1 MLGVSGL
8 IWIKRNYKVVLLTV
22 LFSTLASL
30 FFPLNVHPG
39 FVENDSIATAVSAFF
54 FIESNDDLSLS
65 ITISAMMFV
74 PLIPLLGVFKRDY
87 GTELWYCIT
96 RYRSRKSWFFKKT
109 GSVLFLSF
117 VSTAVYF
124 VTISAVMVSRGVLSL
139 GFFGKSVS
147 LFLWFFALRFF
158 FTAFFALLLNVVSI
172 AVKLRYIV
180 AIGVILVLGSGM
192 ASVAELKLGFSNSIN
207 PYVHATYYF
216 HAQTVEFDTNGF
228 TRYIFENITLEK
240 SAVYFVLCIALILLA
255 GMILNDRL
263 DIGILEEE

>member
-54 FIESNDDLSLS
+54 FIDSNDDLSLS

-124 VTISAVMVSRGVLSL
+124 VTISASVISKGVLSF
-139 GFFGKSVS
+139 GFFRKNVS
-147 LFLWFFALRFF
+147 LLLWFFALRFF
-158 FTAFFALLLNVVSI
+158 FNAFFALLLNVVSI

-216 HAQTVEFDTNGF
+216 HAQTVEFERSIVDP
-228 TRYIFENITLEK
+228 YIFENITLEK